1 LIDRGLA
8 ALKPYCDPLLVVA
21 NDLRPY
27 FGLPATLVRDFVPD
41 QGPLMGIYTAL
52 MCSPNPWILA
62 RAVDMPFFAPS
73 LLVAMMK
80 ECKETVEV
88 VVPVVA
94 DQYEPLFA
102 LYHRRCLG
110 AIRTVLEEARRQII
124 AFYPRVR
131 VRTFLEAEWRVLDPE
146 GASFANINT
155 IEEWQRLQ

>member
-1 LIDRGLA
+1 MAMVLTFRPRG
-8 ALKPYCDPLLVVA
+8 VVA

-62 RAVDMPFFAPS
+62 RAVDMPFFTPP
-73 LLVAMMK
+73 LLVAMMQ

-88 VVPVVA
+88 VVPLVA

-110 AIRTVLEEARRQII
+110 AIRAVLEEARRQ
-124 AFYPRVR
+124 VKEE
-131 VRTFLEAEWRVLDPE
+131 VRTALLDFQAATTSLALADPPGQGFQQVRMVKGLHAE
-146 GASFANINT
+146 T
-155 IEEWQRLQ
+155 